1 MKQVTRLIDKLP
13 KHNSSDF
20 VAILG
25 RVELEVKADTR
36 LKQIY
41 VQGRADADL
50 GKHVFAPKFVRA
62 NYLHNLGACVLPYEK
77 LSKFG

>member
-50 GKHVFAPKFVRA
+50 GKHVFAPLLDRPFTHSHPV
-62 NYLHNLGACVLPYEK
+62 HGVLPY
-77 LSKFG
+77 

>member
-50 GKHVFAPKFVRA
+50 GKHVFAP
-62 NYLHNLGACVLPYEK
+62 LCVSVISQWQIVSLK
-77 LSKFG
+77 LEYISL